1 MHTAEFETLA
11 GKVEQAVARIE
22 ELKREVAGKDAE
34 IGRLR
39 GELETHA
46 GSISRAG
53 EQVRDLVTRL
63 DAVLA

>member
-1 MHTAEFETLA
+1 MQSAEFETLA

-34 IGRLR
+34 IERLR
-39 GELETHA
+39 GEIEAHA
-46 GSISRAG
+46 GNFSRAG
-53 EQVRDLVTRL
+53 EQVRSLVTRL

>member
-1 MHTAEFETLA
+1 MQSAEFETLA

-34 IGRLR
+34 IERLR
-39 GELETHA
+39 GEAEAHA
-46 GSISRAG
+46 GNVSRAG
-53 EQVRDLVTRL
+53 ERVRDLAARL